1 MTIYI
6 YMLKSGEYRLYDL
19 IEIDLQYI
27 GWEKREGEVSYWTTK
42 DANLANITA
51 SITNAKI
58 KILAWYKMRE
68 KICLILGKMIKK
80 Y

>member
-1 MTIYI
+1 
-6 YMLKSGEYRLYDL
+6 MLKSGEYRLYDL

-58 KILAWYKMRE
+58 KILA
-68 KICLILGKMIKK
+68 
-80 Y
+80 